1 MRFKGE
7 PLSHESPPPRQEGL
21 YSGNWR
27 GFYRQ
32 IGRTFPQQ
40 QRMEFADGIVRGE
53 GADRIGTFVIEGEY
67 RAGGANEVRIGWIK
81 TYTNAHSVL
90 YLGVFDGARIRGRW
104 EIGHF
109 GDRFEFAPEQRDS
122 KS

>member
-1 MRFKGE
+1 MRFKNE
-7 PLSHESPPPRQEGL
+7 PLSHEPPPPRHEGL

-27 GFYRQ
+27 GFYAQ

-53 GADRIGTFVIEGEY
+53 GADGIGTFVIEGEY
-67 RAGGANEVRIGWIK
+67 RADGANEVRIGWVK

-90 YLGVFDGARIRGRW
+90 YLGVFDGTRIRGKW
-104 EIGHF
+104 EIGRL
-109 GDRFEFAPEQRDS
+109 GDRFEFAPEHRNS
-122 KS
+122 TS